1 MRIENVQMICRS
13 RQNHTGLWFEMNMD
27 AFSSGSA
34 KAAYLEQ
41 IERFQNAFT
50 LDQAEQLFS
59 DVNRSE

>member
-1 MRIENVQMICRS
+1 MQMICRS
-13 RQNHTGLWFEMNMD
+13 RQNHTALWFEMNMD
-27 AFSSGSA
+27 VLSSGSA

-59 DVNRSE
+59 EAYGSE